1 MSARLLFAVAFA
13 VSALF
18 AGSAA
23 HAGKPF
29 KNAQMAVHFDG
40 LTQVHKHN
48 VKLIKNPAKGIY
60 CIRPTWPN
68 NTIKHILFVST
79 EVDTSGSVDS
89 VARWAYSA
97 GNCKNS
103 KHWFEVRTY
112 ERNGS
117 GDLELSDSVSFTAY
131 VP

>member
-29 KNAQMAVHFDG
+29 ENAQMAIYYDG
-40 LTQVHKHN
+40 ASVVLGEN
-48 VKLIKNPAKGIY
+48 VKLVKNPSTGIF
-60 CIRPTWPN
+60 CVRPIWPN

-79 EVDTSGSVDS
+79 EVDTSGDPDS
-89 VARWAYSA
+89 MARWAYGA

-117 GDLELSDSVSFTAY
+117 GNLVLSNSVSFTGF